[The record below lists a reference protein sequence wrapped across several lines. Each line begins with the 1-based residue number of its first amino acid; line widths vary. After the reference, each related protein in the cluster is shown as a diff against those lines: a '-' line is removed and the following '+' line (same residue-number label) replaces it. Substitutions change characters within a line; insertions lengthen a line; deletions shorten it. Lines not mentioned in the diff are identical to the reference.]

1 MSDLFK
7 FRIYIR
13 KHSPTQMYI
22 WFIPLD
28 STHNLTFSFTAFLR
42 WLQKKKFAGSRI
54 IIRMSPRHDVCL
66 HLAGWFHGNR
76 WQNETMQLT
85 TNAHVHTRIF
95 AFIERQIFE
104 PEGERERER
113 APFETKYTISHARY
127 FSFIQTMLCS
137 LCFLLSVVSH
147 ITPSARVGMWR
158 CATAVWVAFYNDAY
172 KFPYL
177 NYLRIHL
184 VVSQFFSWLPLFYAR
199 SERVVFS
206 YMRTHGAYILVA
218 LNGWVGRL
226 MSVTVD
232 VFCVQFDFIFPVVD
246 VVVRQKTISSG
257 VCITFRAHMIRWQR
271 TA

>member
-1 MSDLFK
+1 MDILVYWFRMNSLKPFLGKMSDLFK

-85 TNAHVHTRIF
+85 TNAHVHTRIL

-104 PEGERERER
+104 PEGERERES
-113 APFETKYTISHARY
+113 TIWNQIYNIHMRDIFHLFKQCYVRSVSY
-127 FSFIQTMLCS
+127 SLSFHT
-137 LCFLLSVVSH
+137 
-147 ITPSARVGMWR
+147 
-158 CATAVWVAFYNDAY
+158 
-172 KFPYL
+172 
-177 NYLRIHL
+177 
-184 VVSQFFSWLPLFYAR
+184 
-199 SERVVFS
+199 
-206 YMRTHGAYILVA
+206 
-218 LNGWVGRL
+218 
-226 MSVTVD
+226 
-232 VFCVQFDFIFPVVD
+232 
-246 VVVRQKTISSG
+246 
-257 VCITFRAHMIRWQR
+257 
-271 TA
+271 